1 MTDHGADLTGTLD
14 DFPLDDLLH
23 LLSIGRKS
31 GVVRFEGASPGMLA
45 VHEGA
50 LTIAV
55 SDTGPTLKQVFI
67 GSGVTNADGWDR
79 AMRSAEQGTPLVTTF
94 LDDGADAELVER
106 VLLEQTTGAI
116 FELLLPS
123 GDSFAFTEGDEHPV
137 GRHHQFP
144 HEPVLVEAGQR
155 VEAWKVIAEAIPSTA
170 AVMGLAPAIA
180 GLDVTITADEWHV
193 LARVDGH
200 ATVADIIRELGM
212 SAFAVCGV
220 LHRLLGRGLV
230 VQVGR

>member
-1 MTDHGADLTGTLD
+1 MTDDGADLTGTLD
-14 DFPLDDLLH
+14 DFSLEDLLQ
-23 LLSIGRKS
+23 LLAIGRKS
-31 GVVRFEGASPGMLA
+31 GVVRFHGESPGLLA
-45 VHEGA
+45 VHEGQ

-79 AMRSAEQGTPLVTTF
+79 AMSAAEGGTPLVSTF
-94 LDDGADAELVER
+94 LDAGSDEELLEQ
-106 VLLEQTTGAI
+106 VLLEQTTGAV

-123 GDSFAFTEGDEHPV
+123 GARFEFTAGDEHPI
-137 GRHHQFP
+137 GRRHRFG
-144 HEPVLVEAGQR
+144 HEPILAEANNR

-170 AVMGLAPAIA
+170 AVMSLAPAIA
-180 GLDVTITADEWHV
+180 GDAITLSADEWHV
-193 LARVDGH
+193 LARVDGR

-220 LHRLLGRGLV
+220 LHRLLGRDVV
-230 VQVGR
+230 VQRA